1 MRIHNWIGKNSL
13 KSTTGPKSD
22 KIGCLY
28 CIQNSDA
35 CSVLQISETPLAAE
49 ASSIIDVVVGRRFI
63 CCNSIRFEKGVYNY
77 FCLLFNKPWIG
88 VFKSFSS
95 GLQCLSNG
103 IISFAKTYAI
113 NKLYSLRLWC
123 SFSSVWLGSNVQSQ
137 IWEQMLVPDL
147 DVIHSNF

>member
-1 MRIHNWIGKNSL
+1 M

-77 FCLLFNKPWIG
+77 FCCKVRTFWEAHKFWKNLPYGFDVYLVNQLICQNHKEDFFKGPGAKNDTTESPGCFN
-88 VFKSFSS
+88 
-95 GLQCLSNG
+95 
-103 IISFAKTYAI
+103 
-113 NKLYSLRLWC
+113 
-123 SFSSVWLGSNVQSQ
+123 Q
-137 IWEQMLVPDL
+137 ILTFESRKWSPVAT
-147 DVIHSNF
+147 F

>member
-1 MRIHNWIGKNSL
+1 MTFENMQLNWSNSL

-63 CCNSIRFEKGVYNY
+63 CCNSIRLKKGCTIIFDVTSHRLAFSKASVRVYNA
-77 FCLLFNKPWIG
+77 F
-88 VFKSFSS
+88 
-95 GLQCLSNG
+95 
-103 IISFAKTYAI
+103 
-113 NKLYSLRLWC
+113 
-123 SFSSVWLGSNVQSQ
+123 
-137 IWEQMLVPDL
+137 QMV
-147 DVIHSNF
+147 